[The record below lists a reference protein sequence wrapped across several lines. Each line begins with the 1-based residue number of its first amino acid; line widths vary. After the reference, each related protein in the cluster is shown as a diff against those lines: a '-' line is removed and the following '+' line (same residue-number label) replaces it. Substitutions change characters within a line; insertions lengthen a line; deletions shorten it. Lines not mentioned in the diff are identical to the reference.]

1 MEIEIRAFIENAKA
15 FEKRLKELG
24 IKKESE
30 SHIIDYWFCRN
41 EVKSFKGAKMDKVG
55 SYGFRIRT
63 EFKNGKLISHINC
76 KILAKKFDHNAFI
89 EHESDVAN
97 HIECRKILECI
108 GFKNF
113 CIVDKKRITYR
124 IKRCLVNIELIKGFK
139 PAVEFEIISDKNI
152 SPHKMTIMELMKK
165 LKIKQEN
172 LIKKSITFLYME
184 THSKF

>member
-15 FEKRLKELG
+15 FEKRLKEMG
-24 IKKESE
+24 IKQESE
-30 SHIIDYWFCRN
+30 SHIIDYWFCRK
-41 EVKSFKGAKMDKVG
+41 EVNSFEGAKMDKVG

-63 EFKNGKLISHINC
+63 EVKKGKLISQLNC
-76 KILAKKFDHNAFI
+76 KVLAKQFDHNAFI
-89 EHESDVAN
+89 EHESDIINPA
-97 HIECRKILECI
+97 ECRKILECV

-152 SPHKMTIMELMKK
+152 SHHKMTIMELMKK